1 MPLRRRRL
9 FQSAGA
15 TVALSAAGQV
25 VGTSHTQAALPRAR
39 HHRLSTNG
47 AAADGGRDAPSFPFR
62 SPMQGGFLTAWAQA
76 HAVLGDT
83 TFRDKAHHMV
93 AELATCPAE
102 HFRAPNATV
111 PAEDNGSTSNL
122 WRFL

>member
-39 HHRLSTNG
+39 HHRL
-47 AAADGGRDAPSFPFR
+47 
-62 SPMQGGFLTAWAQA
+62 
-76 HAVLGDT
+76 
-83 TFRDKAHHMV
+83 
-93 AELATCPAE
+93 LATCQAE
-102 HFRAPNATV
+102 HFRAPNAIV